1 MRTKLLNFKEKKI
14 IFLAI
19 FFFLGSS
26 LYGDFKVLGGLNL
39 SNYSGDEKT
48 IWTYKMGF
56 QGGLGIEIDITYRTL
71 FEVDI
76 LFFQKGSQT
85 SHSIKLVKER
95 HVLNTMSF
103 PVLLRSKFFHG
114 TSPYVVGGVEFAGI
128 ISNIIKQKEE
138 EPVDLEGTLK
148 RLDISAVF
156 GGGFEMELKEQL
168 FLFIEARCHIG
179 QRNLLILPNEG
190 LVRKTISLVLF
201 IGFRS

>member
-26 LYGDFKVLGGLNL
+26 LYGDFKILGGLNL
-39 SNYSGDEKT
+39 SNYSGDENT

-56 QGGLGIEIDITYRTL
+56 QGGFGIEIDITYRTL

-76 LFFQKGSQT
+76 LFFQKGSRT

-128 ISNIIKQKEE
+128 ISNIMKQKEE

-190 LVRKTISLVLF
+190 LVRKTISLVIF
-201 IGFRS
+201 IGLRS

>member
-14 IFLAI
+14 IFLAF
-19 FFFLGSS
+19 FFFLGSF

-39 SNYSGDEKT
+39 SNYSGDENT

-76 LFFQKGSQT
+76 LFFQKGSRT
-85 SHSIKLVKER
+85 GPSIREER
-95 HVLNTMSF
+95 HVLNTMSV

-114 TSPYVVGGVEFAGI
+114 TSPYVVGGIEFAGI
-128 ISNIIKQKEE
+128 VSNIMKQKEE

-168 FLFIEARCHIG
+168 FLFIEARCHLG
-179 QRNLLILPNEG
+179 QRNLLVLPNEG
-190 LVRKTISLVLF
+190 LVRKTISLVFF
-201 IGFRS
+201 IGIRS